1 MTDWGNWN
9 ERIKVKKMPTKNE
22 IARLITETL
31 FREELL
37 NVADADS
44 VEDLEKDVQNII
56 MDYLKNYIIISGRI
70 VE

>member
-1 MTDWGNWN
+1 
-9 ERIKVKKMPTKNE
+9 MPTKNE

-37 NVADADS
+37 NVADANS

-70 VE
+70 ME

>member
-1 MTDWGNWN
+1 MN
-9 ERIKVKKMPTKNE
+9 TKNE

-37 NVADADS
+37 NEADAS
-44 VEDLEKDVQNII
+44 SIENLEKSVQNII
-56 MDYLKNYIIISGRI
+56 MDYLKDYIIVAGQI

>member
-1 MTDWGNWN
+1 
-9 ERIKVKKMPTKNE
+9 MPTKDE

-37 NVADADS
+37 NVADASS
-44 VEDLEKDVQNII
+44 VENLEKDVQNII
-56 MDYLKNYIIISGRI
+56 MDYLKNYIIIMGNI